1 MAEDN
6 ESKLESYD
14 SEIETAIFNLVI
26 TLCERRKTK
35 MTKDE
40 ALLSVKLYLDQ
51 LSNGLDNLLQ
61 EETNR

>member
-1 MAEDN
+1 MAEDT

-26 TLCERRKTK
+26 TLCERRKMK
-35 MTKDE
+35 MPKNE
-40 ALLSVKLYLDQ
+40 ALMSVKLYLDK
-51 LSNGLDNLLQ
+51 LSGGLDNLLQ